1 MIYFLIPSIDGV
13 LFLKL
18 SFFDAD
24 SFDVAGAHVKTKVEL
39 AEVEGVTQGQG
50 HQTSFG
56 TCFFVY
62 RKFPLPTSQSAPI
75 NEIMKW
81 IEKYQRKFQSKNY
94 CFFFS
99 SILNY
104 IF

>member
-62 RKFPLPTSQSAPI
+62 RKFPIPTSQSAPI
-75 NEIMKW
+75 NEMDRKISTEIS
-81 IEKYQRKFQSKNY
+81 IEKLL
-94 CFFFS
+94 FFFF